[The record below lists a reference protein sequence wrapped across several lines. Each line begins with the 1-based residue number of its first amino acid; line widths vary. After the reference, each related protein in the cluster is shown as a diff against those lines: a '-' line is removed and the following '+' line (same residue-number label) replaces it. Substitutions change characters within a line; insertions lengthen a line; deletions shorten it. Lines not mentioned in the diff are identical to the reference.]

1 MDFGIV
7 TAKVDEIGFITHA
20 ENLGYSHCWVTDSPM
35 IRSNCWAV
43 LALAAQQTRR
53 MRLGTAVNVPGLR
66 LAPVVANGIATIN
79 RLAPGRCIIGLGT
92 GHTGMRMLGQ
102 KPMRLQ
108 PFREYVRVVR
118 ALLDGDEADYALD
131 GETHRVRFQMREH
144 RFIDLDHRIPLY
156 IAAFGP
162 KAQALAGELAD
173 GLISGLPR
181 GGTVPGMLAH
191 ARRGAERAGRA
202 LPDDFPVAA
211 MVTLVMRQP
220 GEAVDSERIVAECGA
235 AVITGLHY
243 LVAHHLETGA
253 DPPEYARPIWDGYM
267 KWLNETPPEIR
278 HQRLHASHYSF
289 VDPEEARFL
298 TADLIKASCL
308 VGDPGGTGRAVA
320 LTRASGAAP
329 DHAVPA
335 PEPPVPGHRRLR
347 RPRPLST
354 LAPRSA
360 PAAAS
365 ASEPLGLRPR
375 GHLLG

>member
-1 MDFGIV
+1 
-7 TAKVDEIGFITHA
+7 
-20 ENLGYSHCWVTDSPM
+20 
-35 IRSNCWAV
+35 
-43 LALAAQQTRR
+43 
-53 MRLGTAVNVPGLR
+53 
-66 LAPVVANGIATIN
+66 
-79 RLAPGRCIIGLGT
+79 
-92 GHTGMRMLGQ
+92 MRMLGQ

-118 ALLDGDEADYALD
+118 TLLDGDEADYALD
-131 GETHRVRFQMREH
+131 GESHRVRFQMREH

-267 KWLNETPPEIR
+267 KWL
-278 HQRLHASHYSF
+278 
-289 VDPEEARFL
+289 D
-298 TADLIKASCL
+298 
-308 VGDPGGTGRAVA
+308 GDPSRDPPSAPARQPLQLRRSRGGPLPDRRPDPGLLPRRRSRGTGRSGAV
-320 LTRASGAAP
+320 TRGSGAAP

-335 PEPPVPGHRRLR
+335 PEPPVPGHRGLR
-347 RPRPLST
+347 RPRPL
-354 LAPRSA
+354 
-360 PAAAS
+360 
-365 ASEPLGLRPR
+365 PL
-375 GHLLG
+375 

>member
-7 TAKVDEIGFITHA
+7 TAKVDEIGYITHA

-131 GETHRVRFQMREH
+131 GETHRMRFQMREH

-162 KAQALAGELAD
+162 KAQALAG
-173 GLISGLPR
+173 R
-181 GGTVPGMLAH
+181 
-191 ARRGAERAGRA
+191 ARRR
-202 LPDDFPVAA
+202 
-211 MVTLVMRQP
+211 
-220 GEAVDSERIVAECGA
+220 
-235 AVITGLHY
+235 
-243 LVAHHLETGA
+243 
-253 DPPEYARPIWDGYM
+253 
-267 KWLNETPPEIR
+267 
-278 HQRLHASHYSF
+278 
-289 VDPEEARFL
+289 
-298 TADLIKASCL
+298 ADLGPPARRHR
-308 VGDPGGTGRAVA
+308 PRACSP
-320 LTRASGAAP
+320 TRAAAP
-329 DHAVPA
+329 SARAARCPMTSRS
-335 PEPPVPGHRRLR
+335 RRW
-347 RPRPLST
+347 
-354 LAPRSA
+354 
-360 PAAAS
+360 
-365 ASEPLGLRPR
+365 
-375 GHLLG
+375 